1 MRLPCKGWTFYAIR
15 YFNVNIKDIVEHVTR
30 LLYISVE
37 FWKLITPNAELY
49 LIAPAGIIWLAG
61 TRGPLF
67 LAFELLP
74 AAPTA
79 GVGRRRS

>member
-49 LIAPAGIIWLAG
+49 LIAPAGII
-61 TRGPLF
+61 
-67 LAFELLP
+67 
-74 AAPTA
+74 
-79 GVGRRRS
+79 